1 LYPRIPFGVKDIPAL
16 LDYIR
21 ADKKNQSNAPL
32 FSLAFAPG
40 KCQYN
45 IEILPETVVQVLNK
59 PIDDSH

>member
-1 LYPRIPFGVKDIPAL
+1 
-16 LDYIR
+16 
-21 ADKKNQSNAPL
+21 
-32 FSLAFAPG
+32 LAFAPG